1 MEFAFL
7 AILLSIL
14 ILSPPLVRWFQVIS
28 GNRTQWNPVLVF
40 LLDATLMLVLP
51 LVYLLSQ
58 AGTRSYGCCGDDAAL
73 FDAAHAISLQA
84 PMAAA
89 GVAFLVLTRCKSSL
103 PPLLE
108 LLLLGALTVGIGLCV
123 LIVLQG
129 ADFAV
134 PGIVAW
140 VLNVLWMLR
149 RRSRFL
155 VQSLRRKRWSGA
167 GLQAWARK
175 GLMVRGAGLVLLVV
189 CGGFVFI
196 ALALALLRLFGQPY
210 DALALTFTQTYTH
223 TFSELVYDCSQV
235 DCAGMYLCT
244 IGERGHS
251 AVVGPTRAGWRGGK
265 PIRCSRQLLVSNAFE
280 ASLAH
285 RLPKLQA
292 LGRKVYD
299 RMGKHLDPNRAL
311 FRSPWLCDAVH
322 LAMKPAEWAFL
333 AWLFLVEPEPQG
345 LIARQYRPV

>member
-7 AILLSIL
+7 AILLSLL

-28 GNRTQWNPVLVF
+28 GNRTEWNPVLVF

-51 LVYLLSQ
+51 LLYLFSQ
-58 AGTRSYGCCGDDAAL
+58 EGTRSYGCCGDDAAL

-89 GVAFLVLTRCKSSL
+89 GVAFLVLTLRKSSL

-108 LLLLGALTVGIGLCV
+108 LLLLGALTVGIGLCA
-123 LIVLQG
+123 LIIVQG
-129 ADFAV
+129 ADFV
-134 PGIVAW
+134 LPGIVAW

-155 VQSLRRKRWSGA
+155 VLSMRRKRWSGA

-175 GLMVRGAGLVLLVV
+175 GLMVRGLGLVLLIA

-210 DALALTFTQTYTH
+210 DALVLTFTQTYTH
-223 TFSELVYDCSQV
+223 TFSELTYDCSQI
-235 DCAGMYLCT
+235 DCGGMFLCT
-244 IGERGHS
+244 IGARGH
-251 AVVGPTRAGWRGGK
+251 ARVVGPTRPGRRNGD
-265 PIRCSRQLLVSNAFE
+265 PITCSRQLLVSNAFE

-285 RLPKLQA
+285 RFPKLQA
-292 LGRKVYD
+292 LGRKAYD
-299 RMGKHLDPNRAL
+299 RLGRHLDPNRAL
-311 FRSPWLCDAVH
+311 FRSAWLCDAVH

-333 AWLFLVEPEPQG
+333 AWLFLVEPEPQA
-345 LIARQYRPV
+345 LIARQYRV